1 MYPHYNRYMPK
12 ARKKPVIE
20 THGKVEDKFEP
31 TLLEQVWGR
40 ADISRYGT
48 LVEEDYTKRI
58 HNMTRADLEAHAR
71 QMGIVIVENTMRLRD
86 KLLSEFRQYAASIT
100 KPLQAPRP
108 ITSISE
114 QAMKVLAEGR

>member
-1 MYPHYNRYMPK
+1 MPK

-58 HNMTRADLEAHAR
+58 LICYDA
-71 QMGIVIVENTMRLRD
+71 
-86 KLLSEFRQYAASIT
+86 
-100 KPLQAPRP
+100 
-108 ITSISE
+108 
-114 QAMKVLAEGR
+114 